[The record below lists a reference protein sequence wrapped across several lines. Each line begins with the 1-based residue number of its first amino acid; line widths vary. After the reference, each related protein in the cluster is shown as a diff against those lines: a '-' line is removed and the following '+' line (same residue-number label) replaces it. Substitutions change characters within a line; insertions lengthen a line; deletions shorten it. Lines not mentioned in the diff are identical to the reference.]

1 MLSHALESNPRS
13 ELIWLLY
20 LKCYVCKRNSLSD
33 YHEICLLCMDN
44 LLTYDLVWLI
54 LNTCPVTYI
63 DLPIERYERF
73 LLSCTYQELIV
84 FEQQQENREQNLDDT
99 IVLDDDE
106 DVDANNKQTNRVSY
120 YLFELIVFA
129 VYIKLNSPDTTP
141 TEKTSAV
148 QKQTSTKADEAN
160 KSGIESSKAFLTKYK
175 YIIISLSNRIS

>member
-1 MLSHALESNPRS
+1 
-13 ELIWLLY
+13 
-20 LKCYVCKRNSLSD
+20 
-33 YHEICLLCMDN
+33 MDN

-73 LLSCTYQELIV
+73 LLSCTHQDLIV
-84 FEQQQENREQNLDDT
+84 FEQENSEQNLDET

-106 DVDANNKQTNRVSY
+106 DVDNKQTNRVSY
-120 YLFELIVFA
+120 YLFELIVFT

-141 TEKTSAV
+141 TEKTGAV

-160 KSGIESSKAFLTKYK
+160 KSGIESSKAFLTKYIALF
-175 YIIISLSNRIS
+175 II